1 MQERFAETPHG
12 SSCVHA
18 SEGERTEVTKRTTS
32 KGTIVGRSRR
42 LTALLQMVDRVAR
55 SDCSVLITGE
65 SGTGK
70 GLLVAAL
77 HDASKRAAAPLISL
91 NCAAMPHN
99 LVESELFGHVRGA
112 FTGAHATREGRVSQ
126 AEGGTLFLDEIG
138 ELPLALQPKLL
149 RLLQERE
156 YTPLGDGRTRK
167 CNVRFVAATNQ
178 DLPQQVKEGG
188 FREDLYFRLNVIELQ
203 VPPLRERPEDIEMLA
218 KHCFDSFVGSAGRDD
233 LEQIDED
240 AIRALASY
248 DWPGNIR
255 ELENVIQ
262 RAVLLSPGP
271 SIGQQD
277 LPAAIEPAPPCSQ
290 AGALRYASEIPDAG
304 INLRSVLSE
313 YEDHLMQL
321 ALERTRWNKNRAARL
336 LGLNRTTLVEMIK
349 RKKLRRSA

>member
-1 MQERFAETPHG
+1 MDERFAKQPHG
-12 SSCVHA
+12 LSCVPSSTGA
-18 SEGERTEVTKRTTS
+18 DSVPMRATS

-42 LTALLQMVDRVAR
+42 LLALLQMVDRVAR

-77 HDASKRAAAPLISL
+77 HDASTRADAPLVSL

-99 LVESELFGHVRGA
+99 LVESELFGHARGA
-112 FTGAHATREGRVSQ
+112 FTGAHATREGRVAQ
-126 AEGGTLFLDEIG
+126 AEAGTLFLDEIG

-167 CNVRFVAATNQ
+167 CDVRFVAATNQ
-178 DLPQQVKEGG
+178 DLSQQVKDGG
-188 FREDLYFRLNVIELQ
+188 FREDLYFRLNVIELHM
-203 VPPLRERPEDIEMLA
+203 PALRERPEDIELLA
-218 KHCFDSFVGSAGRDD
+218 QHFFDSFLVGAGRDD
-233 LEQIDED
+233 LEGID
-240 AIRALASY
+240 AAAMRALMAY

-255 ELENVIQ
+255 ELENVVQ
-262 RAVLLSPGP
+262 RAVLLAPG
-271 SIGQQD
+271 SMIGEQD
-277 LPAAIEPAPPCSQ
+277 LPAVIEPAPPCSQ
-290 AGALRYASEIPDAG
+290 RAALRYPNDIPDDG

-313 YEDHLMQL
+313 YEDHLMKL
-321 ALERTRWNKNRAARL
+321 ALERTRWNKNRAAQL